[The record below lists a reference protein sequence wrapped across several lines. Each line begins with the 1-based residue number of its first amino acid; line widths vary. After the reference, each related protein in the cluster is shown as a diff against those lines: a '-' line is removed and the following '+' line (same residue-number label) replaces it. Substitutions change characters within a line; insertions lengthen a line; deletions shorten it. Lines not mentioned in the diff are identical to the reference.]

1 MAESAKWLY
10 QKIIRPYS
18 SERRI
23 RSNKILSIRT
33 NRLKLFED
41 DLFRCLIKIQKK
53 YTWRGKS
60 LFYFLKHFF
69 FFLIRNKLG
78 INLNLYNSRRK
89 TDKNLPKI
97 FEIPQIQIYSLS
109 SKRTLRLKLNYFP
122 MLLRFWILSG
132 MNLKKKIIKKYQIN
146 RIHVRKWEWRFTF
159 IGKNPV
165 LEGRRNLSR
174 DLPVNRTSLV
184 SSVIEL
190 HKMLRAAA
198 PVTFCQTSGESDKKH
213 DERPELLAN
222 GWRELLYTGIRNGRI
237 REIVINCARKLS
249 LIWVVFIVSTSEIP
263 PV

>member
-41 DLFRCLIKIQKK
+41 DLFRCLIKIQKNM
-53 YTWRGKS
+53 TGKS

-69 FFLIRNKLG
+69 FFLIRSKSG
-78 INLNLYNSRRK
+78 TNLNLYNSRRK

-97 FEIPQIQIYSLS
+97 FEIPQIQIFYSLS
-109 SKRTLRLKLNYFP
+109 SKRAPFKTQLFLDAATFLNTIWNEFK
-122 MLLRFWILSG
+122 
-132 MNLKKKIIKKYQIN
+132 KKKIIKKYQIN
-146 RIHVRKWEWRFTF
+146 RIHVRKWKWRFTF